1 MKEASKLKREEE
13 VYSPSSKPVSRARI
27 FQSLCDDPEYPCRDC
42 TLVPNTMTCV
52 NNSCAAW
59 RYGTSVFG
67 EGYAKDIKQN
77 DPCRNF
83 SNINIQEAYL
93 KEKT

>member
-1 MKEASKLKREEE
+1 MKEASKLKQEEE

-27 FQSLCDDPEYPCRDC
+27 FQSLCDDPDYPCRDC

-59 RYGTSVFG
+59 AIWYKRIWRRLRKRY
-67 EGYAKDIKQN
+67 
-77 DPCRNF
+77 
-83 SNINIQEAYL
+83 
-93 KEKT
+93 KTK